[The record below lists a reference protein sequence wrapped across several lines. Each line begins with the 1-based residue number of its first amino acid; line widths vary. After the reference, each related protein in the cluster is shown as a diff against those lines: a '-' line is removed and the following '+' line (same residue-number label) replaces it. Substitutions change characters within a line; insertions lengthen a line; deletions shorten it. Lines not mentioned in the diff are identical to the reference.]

1 MTQFRF
7 KGSRRHRTEITA
19 LNHRTSWSVRTNS
32 AIGCAYFAGMRKRR
46 DGQFALDDHLT
57 VTIDRTA
64 EVLDV
69 GRSTVYELLHA
80 GKLKSVKFGRA
91 HRVVVQ
97 SIHDLIANSD
107 KET

>member
-1 MTQFRF
+1 
-7 KGSRRHRTEITA
+7 
-19 LNHRTSWSVRTNS
+19 
-32 AIGCAYFAGMRKRR
+32 MRKRR
-46 DGQFALDDHLT
+46 DGQLALGDRLT

-69 GRSTVYELLHA
+69 GRSTVYELLRT

-97 SIHDLIANSD
+97 SIRDLIAHPDN
-107 KET
+107 ET